1 MSVAFQQSTKDGTRS
16 RKWKNAEKKI
26 FEGNKSAIALCSLR
40 RYAKV
45 WGLPWGGRDLPPRER
60 PQTTAYRCKPQSSR
74 WVVFTTTR
82 NNRKHHTIAAIIVDA
97 VIQRRTALEADKRR
111 WYFAENYSQLKY
123 DGGGEGGWTV
133 RWKWNE
139 KNIFTNNFSQAD
151 WVSHSQRSGLRSG
164 TSFVRWRRVTWWRCK
179 RNAAHRSHI
188 CCDGIS

>member
-82 NNRKHHTIAAIIVDA
+82 NNRKHHSIATIIVD
-97 VIQRRTALEADKRR
+97 VVSQRRTGSWQAAVIFCGELFSIEVR
-111 WYFAENYSQLKY
+111 W
-123 DGGGEGGWTV
+123 DGEGDE
-133 RWKWNE
+133 RWDENE
-139 KNIFTNNFSQAD
+139 MKRTFLQTTS
-151 WVSHSQRSGLRSG
+151 VSRSQRSGLWSG
-164 TSFVRWRRVTWWRCK
+164 G
-179 RNAAHRSHI
+179 AALCSVEEGDLMEVLRSHI

>member
-45 WGLPWGGRDLPPRER
+45 WGLPWGGRDLPLRER

-123 DGGGEGGWTV
+123 DGMGRGMNGEMKMKWKEHFYKQLQSGWLSQPQSKV
-133 RWKWNE
+133 RTPKWHKLCSVE
-139 KNIFTNNFSQAD
+139 EGD
-151 WVSHSQRSGLRSG
+151 LMEV
-164 TSFVRWRRVTWWRCK
+164 
-179 RNAAHRSHI
+179 HRSHI